1 MAAKKQTQTKAKT
14 KPAAKPV
21 AKAKPAAKPATKTSA
36 KAKPAVKAKAPVK
49 AAAKPATKPATK
61 TFAKPA
67 AKASAKTPVKKAAPA
82 KAAAKPAPKASVKAP
97 AKAKSAVKAAPKVA
111 TKAAPKKPVVK
122 AAPAKA
128 AAKPVAK
135 IPVAKAKDTPKE
147 RPPAKTA
154 PVKQDTKAVTPP
166 SEPLKAK
173 HDSMTSKLTPSSSKP
188 VSDDALVAK
197 KPAGSPAG
205 SKVSKDKKAKEEK
218 APPAELG
225 LTTGQKGNVEK
236 IVKKMISRGK
246 ERGFITYDELN
257 NALPA
262 EEFSSD
268 QIEDAMTAI
277 SDSGVQLVDSADDVS
292 EEGEKPDA
300 EKSEDEYASGGN
312 ISDDDTG
319 RTDDPVRMYLREMGT
334 VELLSREGEIA
345 IAKRIEAGRET
356 MIGGICESPLAIES
370 IIAWYEALLKG
381 DILLREVI
389 DLEATYGGDAGF
401 DGTGAAPAL
410 PAAPKAPPVPK
421 EKPAAESPEGE
432 AAEGEEGVGVEE
444 DENSL
449 SLAAME
455 AELAPKVYPI
465 FEGIKKT
472 HKKLQKAQQEKIE
485 AGKNAPPAVLKKY
498 DALKLE
504 MVGFMNEVKLHVARI
519 DQLIERLYK
528 MNRDLVS
535 LEGRMLRLA
544 VDCGVKR
551 EEFLADYEDHLLAP
565 KWKEKIK
572 KLTSKGWTK
581 FFEKHGSD
589 LEAIRDQIDAIASES
604 GLPLFEF
611 KRIVNTVQKGDKES
625 NRAKKEMIEAN
636 LRLVISIAKKYTNR
650 GLQFLD
656 LIQEGNIGLMKAVDK
671 FEYRR
676 GYKFS
681 TYATWWIRQAITR
694 SIADQ
699 ARTIRIPVH
708 MIETI
713 NKLVRTSRQMMHEIG
728 REPTPEELAE
738 RLHMPLD
745 KVRKVLKIAKEP
757 VSLET
762 PIGDEEDSSLGDF
775 IEDKNA
781 ILPVESAIQS
791 NLRETTTRVLA
802 TLTPREERVLRMRF
816 GIGMN
821 TDHTLEEVGQQFNV
835 TRERIRQIEAKA
847 LRKLKHPSR
856 SRKLRSFLD
865 T

>member
-1 MAAKKQTQTKAKT
+1 MAAKKQAQTKQKAKPAVKS
-14 KPAAKPV
+14 KPAATPKAKVVEKPK
-21 AKAKPAAKPATKTSA
+21 AKAVAKPAAKPAA
-36 KAKPAVKAKAPVK
+36 KAAPKAPAKATKSVPVK
-49 AAAKPATKPATK
+49 AAS
-61 TFAKPA
+61 KPA
-67 AKASAKTPVKKAAPA
+67 AKPTKEAPKKSEVAVKADKKSVTQKVEPLKAKQELMTTKTTTAKKENEEIQVAKKAAPA
-82 KAAAKPAPKASVKAP
+82 K
-97 AKAKSAVKAAPKVA
+97 
-111 TKAAPKKPVVK
+111 
-122 AAPAKA
+122 
-128 AAKPVAK
+128 VAK
-135 IPVAKAKDTPKE
+135 G
-147 RPPAKTA
+147 
-154 PVKQDTKAVTPP
+154 
-166 SEPLKAK
+166 
-173 HDSMTSKLTPSSSKP
+173 
-188 VSDDALVAK
+188 K
-197 KPAGSPAG
+197 K
-205 SKVSKDKKAKEEK
+205 VKEEK

-236 IVKKMISRGK
+236 LIKKMIARGK

-292 EEGEKPDA
+292 DDTEKEEKEEKEGKDG
-300 EKSEDEYASGGN
+300 DEYESGGN

-319 RTDDPVRMYLREMGT
+319 RTDDPVRMYLREMGS

-401 DGTGAAPAL
+401 DGTGEAPAI
-410 PAAPKAPPVPK
+410 PVPKAPPAPK
-421 EKPAAESPEGE
+421 EKPAADAPEGE
-432 AAEGEEGVGVEE
+432 AVEGEEGGVAED

-455 AELAPKVYPI
+455 AELAPKVFPI

-472 HKKLQKAQQEKIE
+472 QKKLQKAQQEKIE
-485 AGKNAPPAVLKKY
+485 AGKAATPALLKKY

-504 MVGFMNEVKLHVARI
+504 MVGYMNEVKLHVARI

-551 EEFLADYEDHLLAP
+551 EDFLAKYEEHLLST
-565 KWKEKIK
+565 KWKEKVQ
-572 KLTSKGWTK
+572 KLDGKGWPK
-581 FFEKHGSD
+581 FFERHMTD
-589 LEAIRDQIDAIASES
+589 LDAIRGQIDAIASES

-611 KRIVNTVQKGDKES
+611 KRIVTTVQKGDKES